1 MELKKKTTARR
12 ARSKELRMRSMKSTL
27 SNDANDFRMYPV
39 SHDQNFF
46 KQQITEEKQL

>member
-1 MELKKKTTARR
+1 MELKKKRSARR
-12 ARSKELRMRSMKSTL
+12 ARSKELRMQSMKTL
-27 SNDANDFRMYPV
+27 SNEANDLRLYPV